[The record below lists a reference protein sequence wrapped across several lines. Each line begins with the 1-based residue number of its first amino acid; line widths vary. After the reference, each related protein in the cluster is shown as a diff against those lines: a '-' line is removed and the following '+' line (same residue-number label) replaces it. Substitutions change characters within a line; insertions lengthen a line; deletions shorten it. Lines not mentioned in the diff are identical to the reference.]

1 MADDGF
7 KPKGSGKVTVSGMEK
22 AVLKHDLD
30 LGECME
36 LPISAITVSYGGYQV
51 LAPLPVYQCI
61 ICYSVLAHKFNIADK
76 TMRIQVCQRHK
87 EKKPDDTA
95 PGKLAGNS

>member
-1 MADDGF
+1 MES
-7 KPKGSGKVTVSGMEK
+7 KNGMEK

-36 LPISAITVSYGGYQV
+36 LPVSAITVSYGGYQV
-51 LAPLPVYQCI
+51 LAPLPVYQCT

-87 EKKPDDTA
+87 EKKPDDTTT
-95 PGKLAGNS
+95 GKLAGNS